1 MHCSTCANRQDAG
14 CRHPAMALTYRM
26 AGGVYRMAQGSRRCP
41 AWEPKAKPNALTG
54 RVR

>member
-26 AGGVYRMAQGSRRCP
+26 AGGVYRMAQGVRRCP
-41 AWEPKAKPNALTG
+41 EWTAKPKWRPLEG